1 LDGGVYITYHPSG
14 LPLDGAA
21 FPVTTCL
28 PYRLLG
34 NAIQQELDRHISPP
48 IVEITP
54 TDGEKGGEEG
64 EGEEGEGEE
73 GEGEEGEGE
82 EGGAE
87 GGAEGEEREEGEE
100 QFELKEGWEKEWA
113 LGWEATTVEDLL
125 PNGLGEFLDGSPLLW
140 ETEVIN
146 FDLNP
151 WNVGSEAVDT

>member
-1 LDGGVYITYHPSG
+1 MDGGVYITYHPSG

-28 PYRLLG
+28 PYRFLG
-34 NAIQQELDRHISPP
+34 NAIQQGPDQHISPP
-48 IVEITP
+48 IVETTP
-54 TDGEKGGEEG
+54 TEGEEGGEEG

-73 GEGEEGEGE
+73 GEGEEGGE

-87 GGAEGEEREEGEE
+87 GEEGEE
-100 QFELKEGWEKEWA
+100 QFELKEGWEEEWA